1 MFKFT
6 ENTRANI
13 RHPTMKN
20 TAILILIASSIA
32 LISCQPD
39 DTNNVPRDVRI
50 TDFVWKGMNLYYLW
64 QENVPD
70 LADDRFANQSELNA
84 WLAERNEP
92 LSLFNNLRV
101 DTSFDR
107 FSVIYSD
114 YRILEGVL
122 SGTTGNNGVDFGLR
136 YKQGSTTDIF
146 GWVRYILPNSD
157 ASTKDIHRGDIF
169 YAING
174 IPLTAANYRELLSA
188 PSYTVNL
195 ADYNNGNITPNG
207 ESVTLNKAVYSENPV
222 YEQDVFAVGGHKI
235 GYLMYNGFYPNY
247 DNTLNQAFGQLRAE
261 NITDLVLD
269 LRYNSGGSI
278 QTATYLA
285 SMITG
290 QFSGQVFAKEQ
301 WNDKLMAYWNENN
314 SEALINRFTNAIE
327 GGSAINK
334 LNLNTVYILTST
346 STASASELVISCL
359 KPYVN
364 VVQIGD
370 VTTGKN
376 VGSVTLYDS
385 PSFEKRGAD
394 QSHYYAM
401 QPIVLKVVDKNG
413 FGDYAS
419 GLVPNHPFVEDL
431 GDLGVLGNTEEPL
444 LAAAIAVI
452 TGSGRISESGPS
464 RIFLPFKD
472 SKSIDGLRDQ
482 MYTNRLPR

>member
-1 MFKFT
+1 
-6 ENTRANI
+6 
-13 RHPTMKN
+13 MKKN
-20 TAILILIASSIA
+20 LVLSLSMLLFAFGFW
-32 LISCQPD
+32 SCQPD
-39 DTNNVPRDVRI
+39 DSNHVPNDVRI

-64 QENVPD
+64 QQEVPD
-70 LADDRFANQSELNA
+70 LDDNRFANQSELNA
-84 WLAERNEP
+84 WLAQNNEP
-92 LSLFNNLRV
+92 VALFNHLRV
-101 DTSFDR
+101 DTSIDR

-122 SGTTGNNGVDFGLR
+122 SGTTGNNGVDFALR
-136 YKQGSTTDIF
+136 YKTGSTTDIF

-169 YAING
+169 YAVNG
-174 IPLTAANYRELLSA
+174 TPLTSDNYQQLLSQQT
-188 PSYTVNL
+188 YTLNL
-195 ADYNNGNITPNG
+195 ADYDNGNITPNG
-207 ESVTLNKAVYSENPV
+207 ESVALTKSVYSENPV
-222 YEQDVFAVGGHKI
+222 YQREVFNIGNHKI

-247 DNTLNQAFGQLRAE
+247 DNALNQAFGQLKSQ

-290 QFSGQVFAKEQ
+290 QFNGQVFAKEQ
-301 WNDKLMAYWNENN
+301 WNDKLMDYWSDQNAD
-314 SEALINRFTNAIE
+314 ALVNRFTDEINNA
-327 GGSAINK
+327 SANS
-334 LNLNTVYILTST
+334 LELNTVYILTSK

-364 VVQIGD
+364 VVQVGD

-385 PSFEKRGAD
+385 PSFQKKGAD
-394 QSHYYAM
+394 RSHYYAM

-419 GLVPNHPFVEDL
+419 GLEPNYDYIEDL
-431 GDLGVLGNTEEPL
+431 GNLGVIGTTDEPL
-444 LAAAIAVI
+444 LSTAIGII
-452 TGSGRISESGPS
+452 TGNGRMIRQSPTKT
-464 RIFLPFKD
+464 FTPFKD
-472 SKSIDGLRDQ
+472 SKSLDGLRDQ
-482 MYTNRLPR
+482 MYTSRIPR